1 MKDSITGI
9 PPDQV
14 GQVVQDFIDDGAMNV
29 VVEMV
34 EDGTFTV
41 SAT

>member
-14 GQVVQDFIDDGAMNV
+14 GQVVQDFIDDGAMHV
-29 VVEMV
+29 VAEMA